1 MNQKIIII
9 ALVLVVAFSTVAVIE
24 FSTGFVS
31 GLVFDQIPY
40 NYTAKVWIPPTNP
53 DDPNSASMGGFYKI
67 NGKGKDFNFFLKLS
81 GAEKSESPLDY
92 TSEGL
97 NGTGHIDE
105 IKVTFGTIQALLNKD
120 VKGAMFN
127 TTFKGHM
134 NLSCAAWTGN
144 TSFQNDGQT
153 FKGNFTID
161 GVLTD
166 WEGTY
171 TLKRENF
178 RILGVSDFIYYP
190 NNQKSAAQIVQKS
203 YYL

>member
-1 MNQKIIII
+1 MNRTLLIIFAVLLACVAGLA
-9 ALVLVVAFSTVAVIE
+9 ALEVTQGAI
-24 FSTGFVS
+24 S
-31 GLVFDQIPY
+31 GYVFEQIPY

-53 DDPNSASMGGFYKI
+53 SDPTAGSLGGFYKI

-92 TSEGL
+92 TADGL
-97 NGTGHIDE
+97 TGIGRIDE
-105 IKVTFGTIQALLNKD
+105 IKITFGTISALLNKD
-120 VKGAMFN
+120 VKSAMFN

-134 NLSCAAWTGN
+134 NLSCAAWTGQ
-144 TSFQNDGQT
+144 TFFQNDGKT
-153 FKGNFTID
+153 FNGTFTID
-161 GVLTD
+161 GQFTD

-171 TLKRENF
+171 NLKREGF

-190 NNQKSAAQIVQKS
+190 NNQKTAGKNVQKT

>member
-1 MNQKIIII
+1 MNQKILTIGVILI
-9 ALVLVVAFSTVAVIE
+9 VAVSGLTILE
-24 FSTGFVS
+24 VSTGFFS

-53 DDPNSASMGGFYKI
+53 DNPNSGSLGGFYKI
-67 NGKGKDFNFFLKLS
+67 NGKGRNFDFFLKLS

-92 TSEGL
+92 TEDGL
-97 NGTGHIDE
+97 NGTGHLDE
-105 IKVTFGTIQALLNKD
+105 IKITFGTIQSLLNKD

-134 NLSCAAWTGN
+134 NLTCAAWTGV
-144 TSFQNDGQT
+144 TYFQNDNNNFT
-153 FKGNFTID
+153 GNFTID
-161 GVLTD
+161 GVMTD
-166 WEGTY
+166 WEGNY
-171 TLKRENF
+171 TLKRDSF

-190 NNQKSAAQIVQKS
+190 NDQRSAAKSVQKS